1 MMEPIY
7 FYCKET
13 ALDTNNKFRLD
24 FSNIEMVYET
34 NFSPKNDYYIATM
47 NCNLI
52 IANDYGDATQD
63 IRDPSEKKMIIARNF
78 QIQKEKVFKTS

>member
-13 ALDTNNKFRLD
+13 PLDTNNKFRLD

-52 IANDYGDATQD
+52 IANDCGDATQD
-63 IRDPSEKKMIIARNF
+63 IRDPSEKK
-78 QIQKEKVFKTS
+78 

>member
-1 MMEPIY
+1 MEPIY

-63 IRDPSEKKMIIARNF
+63 IRDPSEKK
-78 QIQKEKVFKTS
+78 